1 MSYEFEELN
10 VDNVNFYVKVNSLA
24 WKQTYKGIVDDYFLE
39 LINTKE
45 EINKSIERMK
55 NNINKPL
62 YKAFLLKVNDKYVG
76 MFRVCKTD
84 KDMGELKSLY
94 LLAEVKHK
102 GYGKILFKRALE
114 EVKKMGFNSMIVG
127 CLSDNTNANN
137 FYKHMGGVFVSNRDF
152 TILNQTLKENVY
164 LFREI

>member
-1 MSYEFEELN
+1 MSYEFEELS

-45 EINKSIERMK
+45 EINKYIERMK

-84 KDMGELKSLY
+84 KDMGELKSLC
-94 LLAEVKHK
+94 LLDEMKHK

-114 EVKKMGFNSMIVG
+114 EVKKMGFNNMIVG

-152 TILNQTLKENVY
+152 TIPNQTLKENVY
-164 LFREI
+164 LFKI

>member
-1 MSYEFEELN
+1 MSYELEELS

-94 LLAEVKHK
+94 LLDEVKHK

>member
-1 MSYEFEELN
+1 
-10 VDNVNFYVKVNSLA
+10 
-24 WKQTYKGIVDDYFLE
+24 
-39 LINTKE
+39 
-45 EINKSIERMK
+45 MK

-62 YKAFLLKVNDKYVG
+62 YKAFLLKVNGKYVG

-94 LLAEVKHK
+94 LLDEVKHK

-114 EVKKMGFNSMIVG
+114 EVKKMGFNNMIVG

-137 FYKHMGGVFVSNRDF
+137 CYKHMGGVFVSNRDF

>member
-1 MSYEFEELN
+1 MNYCIEELN
-10 VDNVNFYVKVNSLA
+10 SNNVNFYVKVNSLA
-24 WKQTYKGIVDDYFLE
+24 WKQTYKGIVNNHFLE
-39 LINTKE
+39 LINTDE
-45 EINKSIERMK
+45 EINNSIKRTK
-55 NNINKPL
+55 DNINKPL
-62 YKAFLLKVNDKYVG
+62 DKSFLLKVNDKYVG
-76 MFRVCKTD
+76 MFSVCKSD
-84 KDMGELKSLY
+84 KDNGELKSLY
-94 LLAEVKHK
+94 LLDEMKHK

-164 LFREI
+164 LFKI

>member
-1 MSYEFEELN
+1 MSYELEELS

-24 WKQTYKGIVDDYFLE
+24 WKQTYKGIVDDYILE

-94 LLAEVKHK
+94 LLDEVKHK

>member
-1 MSYEFEELN
+1 MIQKYNIEFSICKSFEDCSFIFKTHNYADRISY
-10 VDNVNFYVKVNSLA
+10 
-24 WKQTYKGIVDDYFLE
+24 
-39 LINTKE
+39 
-45 EINKSIERMK
+45 
-55 NNINKPL
+55 INKPL

-94 LLAEVKHK
+94 LLDEVKHK

-152 TILNQTLKENVY
+152 TIPNQTLKENVY
-164 LFREI
+164 LFKI